1 MFADYHLH
9 SQFSADSDLD
19 LDTICRTA
27 VNKGIKEIAVTDHYD
42 IDYMDDTIEFI
53 LDKENYLNELEKYQQ
68 KFAGKLKI
76 KKGIEMGLQLHIFEE
91 CDNYLADD
99 FDFIIGS
106 FHTVEK
112 ADLYR
117 GDFFRGYEQWE
128 AYLQYLKTVLNVIKN
143 YNNFNVIG
151 HLDLVRRYGDF
162 DSSPDLME
170 NKTAAELVKEILK
183 ILIKKDKGLEVNTS
197 GYHLEDGKNPMPS
210 WNILEL
216 YYELGGKIL
225 TLGSDS
231 HYSAQIGYKFEETAE
246 KLKEIGFKTLTT
258 FTEGKPDFYKI

>member
-1 MFADYHLH
+1 MLADYHLH

-19 LDTICRTA
+19 LNTICKTA
-27 VNKGIKEIAVTDHYD
+27 IKNGIKEIAVTDHHD

-53 LDKENYLNELEKYQQ
+53 LDKEKYLNELEKYQQ
-68 KFAGKLKI
+68 KFAEKLKI
-76 KKGIEMGLQLHIFEE
+76 KKGIEIGLQLHIFEK
-91 CDNYLADD
+91 CDNYLGDD

-128 AYLQYLKTVLNVIKN
+128 SYIQYLKTVLNIVKN
-143 YNNFNVIG
+143 YNNFNVVG
-151 HLDLVRRYGDF
+151 HFDLVRRYGDF
-162 DSSPDLME
+162 DSSPDLMK
-170 NKTAAELVKEILK
+170 NKTAAELIEEILK
-183 ILIKKDKGLEVNTS
+183 ILIKNDKGLEVNTS
-197 GYHLEDGKNPMPS
+197 GYHLEDGQNPMPS
-210 WNILEL
+210 WSILEL

-231 HYSAQIGYKFEETAE
+231 HYAVQIGYKFEETAE
-246 KLKEIGFKTLTT
+246 KLKDIGFKTLTT